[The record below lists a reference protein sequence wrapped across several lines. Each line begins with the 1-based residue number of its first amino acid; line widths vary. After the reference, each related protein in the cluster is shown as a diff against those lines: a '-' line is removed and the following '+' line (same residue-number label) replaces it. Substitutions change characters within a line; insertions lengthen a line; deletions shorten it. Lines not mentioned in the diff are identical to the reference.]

1 MENEGCL
8 NCKSDAN
15 CFGALN
21 DNELLSID
29 KNKVAVIFKKG
40 ETIAKQ
46 GSFASGL
53 IYIRKGMVK
62 LYKEGGDNN
71 NLILNIFGDDE
82 LVGIS
87 SIYGDNVFNYS
98 IVAIEKSEIFLID
111 ISILKELIQTNAKF
125 ATAILKRSNRN
136 TLRAYNQMYN
146 LTHKQLNGRMASALI
161 FLSNEVYESNKFKL
175 TLSRKDLADFTGM
188 STMGAIRVLNSFKTD
203 KIITDQKGIL
213 EILDIEAL
221 KIIAKVGQ

>member
-1 MENEGCL
+1 MENEGCIS
-8 NCKSDAN
+8 CKSDTN
-15 CFGALN
+15 CFGALS
-21 DNELLSID
+21 DRDLKTID
-29 KNKVAVIFKKG
+29 KSKVAVTFKKG

-53 IYIRKGMVK
+53 IYIKKGMVK
-62 LYKEGGDNN
+62 LYKEGPDNN
-71 NLILNIFGDDE
+71 NLILNIFGGDE

-98 IVAIEKSEIFLID
+98 IVAIEKSEIYLIELAV
-111 ISILKELIQTNAKF
+111 LKQLIQTNAKF
-125 ATAILKRSNRN
+125 ATAVLQRSNRN

-161 FLSNEVYESNKFKL
+161 FLSKEVYQSNRFKL

-188 STMGAIRVLNSFKTD
+188 STMGAIRVLNTFKTD
-203 KIITDQKGIL
+203 KIISDEKGFI
-213 EILDIEAL
+213 EILDDNAI
-221 KIIAKVGQ
+221 KIIAKVG

>member
-221 KIIAKVGQ
+221 KIIAKVG

>member
-1 MENEGCL
+1 MENEGCI
-8 NCKSDAN
+8 NCKSESN

-21 DNELLSID
+21 DDELRTID
-29 KNKVAVIFKKG
+29 KSKVAVTFKKG

-53 IYIRKGMVK
+53 IYIKHGMVK
-62 LYKEGGDNN
+62 LYKEGSNNN
-71 NLILNIFGDDE
+71 NLILNIFGGDE

-98 IVAIEKSEIFLID
+98 IVAIEKSEIYLIELGV
-111 ISILKELIQTNAKF
+111 LKELIQTNAKF
-125 ATAILKRSNRN
+125 ATAVLQRSNRN
-136 TLRAYNQMYN
+136 TLRAYKQMFN

-161 FLSNEVYESNKFKL
+161 FLSKEVYQSDKFKL

-188 STMGAIRVLNSFKTD
+188 STMGAIRVLNSFKLD
-203 KIITDQKGIL
+203 NIITNQKGVL
-213 EILDIEAL
+213 EILDLEAL
-221 KIIAKVGQ
+221 NIIAKVG

>member
-8 NCKSDAN
+8 NCKSETN

-21 DNELLSID
+21 VDELEAID
-29 KNKVAVIFKKG
+29 KSKVAVTFKKG

-53 IYIRKGMVK
+53 IYIKQGMVK
-62 LYKEGGDNN
+62 LYKEGSNNN
-71 NLILNIFGDDE
+71 NLILNIFGGDE

-98 IVAIEKSEIFLID
+98 IVAIEKSEIYLIELAV
-111 ISILKELIQTNAKF
+111 LKELIQTNAKF
-125 ATAILKRSNRN
+125 ATAVLQRSNRN
-136 TLRAYNQMYN
+136 TLRAYNQMFS
-146 LTHKQLNGRMASALI
+146 LTHKQLNGRMAAALI
-161 FLSNEVYESNKFKL
+161 FLSKEVYQSDKFKL

-203 KIITDQKGIL
+203 KIITDQKGVL
-213 EILDIEAL
+213 EILDFEAL
-221 KIIAKVGQ
+221 NVIAKVG

>member
-1 MENEGCL
+1 MENEGCI
-8 NCKSDAN
+8 NCKSEDN
-15 CFGALN
+15 CFGALS
-21 DNELLSID
+21 DNELQAID
-29 KNKVAVIFKKG
+29 KSKVAVTFKKG

-53 IYIRKGMVK
+53 IYIKQGMVK
-62 LYKEGGDNN
+62 LYKEGSNNN
-71 NLILNIFGDDE
+71 NLILNIFGANE

-98 IVAIEKSEIFLID
+98 IVAIEKSEIYLIELT
-111 ISILKELIQTNAKF
+111 ILKELIHTNAKF
-125 ATAILKRSNRN
+125 ATALLQRSNRN
-136 TLRAYNQMYN
+136 TLRAYKQMFN

-161 FLSNEVYESNKFKL
+161 FLSKEVYQNDKFKL

-203 KIITDQKGIL
+203 KIIKDKKGVL
-213 EILDIEAL
+213 EILDLEAL
-221 KIIAKVGQ
+221 NVIAKVG

>member
-8 NCKSDAN
+8 PCKSETN

-21 DNELLSID
+21 DSELKLID
-29 KNKVAVIFKKG
+29 KSKVVVTFKKG

-53 IYIRKGMVK
+53 IYIKTGMVK
-62 LYKEGGDNN
+62 LYKEGPDNN
-71 NLILNIFGDDE
+71 NLILNIFGSDE

-98 IVAIEKSEIFLID
+98 IVAIEKSEIYLIELAV
-111 ISILKELIQTNAKF
+111 LKELIQTNAKF
-125 ATAILKRSNRN
+125 ATAILQRSNRN
-136 TLRAYNQMYN
+136 TLRAYNQMYS

-161 FLSNEVYESNKFKL
+161 FLSKEVYQSNRFKL

-188 STMGAIRVLNSFKTD
+188 STMGAIRVLNSFKSD
-203 KIITDQKGIL
+203 KIISDEKGVI
-213 EILDIEAL
+213 EILDYNAI
-221 KIIAKVGQ
+221 KVIAKVG